1 VGVAHDPEREAPLMA
16 RETRAQ
22 RRARRAQ
29 EADGAA
35 AKAGGAAAKSGGAPA
50 KGGGSLTQRARAR
63 QQQVR
68 PGAQPVKSQGGRGRQ
83 ERKGSFAAESW
94 GELKKV
100 DWPNQRQVTQGTI
113 VVIIACAI
121 VGAYLYLL
129 DTGMSR
135 LVDLIV

>member
-1 VGVAHDPEREAPLMA
+1 MA
-16 RETRAQ
+16 RETRSQ

-29 EADGAA
+29 QADGAA
-35 AKAGGAAAKSGGAPA
+35 ANAGGGTLS
-50 KGGGSLTQRARAR
+50 QRARAR

-68 PGAQPVKSQGGRGRQ
+68 PSAQPVKSQGGRGSQAR
-83 ERKGSFAAESW
+83 RGSFPAESW
-94 GELKKV
+94 AELKKV

-121 VGAYLYLL
+121 VGAYLYVL

-135 LVDLIV
+135 LVDLII